1 MTFKLFF
8 AIMPFL
14 PLIVFHPSLPAQE
27 SPGFSLTVR
36 VDGLRNSE
44 GVIQFALY
52 NQEGSI
58 PDERFEKCWQI
69 KTGVIVKSTSEVV
82 FDNLPKGA
90 YAVNILHDENK
101 NGRIDKGLIFPKEGI
116 GFSNYKSIGLR
127 NKPNFDKASFE
138 MKTDTIISVKI
149 IYM

>member
-58 PDERFEKCWQI
+58 PDERFEKCWQCYCKKYI
-69 KTGVIVKSTSEVV
+69 RS
-82 FDNLPKGA
+82 
-90 YAVNILHDENK
+90 
-101 NGRIDKGLIFPKEGI
+101 
-116 GFSNYKSIGLR
+116 
-127 NKPNFDKASFE
+127 SF
-138 MKTDTIISVKI
+138 
-149 IYM
+149 